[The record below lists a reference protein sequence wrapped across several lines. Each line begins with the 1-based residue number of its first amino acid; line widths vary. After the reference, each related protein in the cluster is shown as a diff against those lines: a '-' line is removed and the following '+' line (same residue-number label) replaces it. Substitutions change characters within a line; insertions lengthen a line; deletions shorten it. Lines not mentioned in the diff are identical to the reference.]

1 MDERGGYENLRG
13 SDRWSVIPYVQ
24 KRTESYYLSL
34 PSLSMPIS
42 PPPLKWCLTEPFIG
56 QGRIVYNES

>member
-1 MDERGGYENLRG
+1 MDERGGYEDLRG
-13 SDRWSVIPYVQ
+13 LDRWSVIPYIQ

-34 PSLSMPIS
+34 PIS

-56 QGRIVYNES
+56 QGRVVYNES